1 MRHLARLA
9 LALSVSV
16 APLALH
22 ADTYNYNIVTADA
35 NGVPGS
41 GFTVSGNLTG
51 GADPYAPGAFDI
63 TSITSNGTV
72 SGYSFSGVVSPGT
85 TDSQHPTT
93 VNGFT
98 FDNVLFTASSPIAGS
113 KYTSTDGF
121 LLYLTSTIGTS
132 LAHVYATDTNP
143 GGYEVDV
150 VDPNDPGALT
160 PFAVESFTI
169 TPAAVPEPTTLLLL
183 ATGALSGAGIVR
195 RRFRASKAL

>member
-1 MRHLARLA
+1 MLRAARSLAVLATFA
-9 LALSVSV
+9 LALP
-16 APLALH
+16 AALR
-22 ADTYNYNIVTADA
+22 ADTYSYNIVTADA

-41 GFTVSGNLTG
+41 GFTVSGSLTG
-51 GADPYAPGAFDI
+51 GMDPFVQGAFDI

-85 TDSQHPTT
+85 TNSQNPAT

-98 FDNVLFTASSPIAGS
+98 FDNVLFTAASPIAGA

-121 LLYLTSTIGTS
+121 LLYLMSTAGTS
-132 LAHVYATDTNP
+132 LAHVYATNSNP

-160 PFAVESFTI
+160 PFAVETFTI
-169 TPAAVPEPTTLLLL
+169 TPAAVPEPSTLVLLGTGVL
-183 ATGALSGAGIVR
+183 GAAGALQ
-195 RRFRASKAL
+195 RRFAGSK